1 MLRVNKKYSLKN
13 LGDVYMG
20 VHELEPLFKPR
31 SIAVIGASRKPGKI
45 GYAIVK
51 NLLDYGFQG
60 KIYPVNPKA
69 TEILGLKAYP
79 KVTDIPDE
87 VDMAVIVIPA
97 QHVLEAVEDCG
108 KKGVKV
114 LVVITSGFSEVG
126 NVELEEKMVELA
138 HKYGMR
144 ILGPNIFGIAYT
156 PHKMNAT
163 FGPKDVLPGG
173 IAFITQSG
181 ALGIA
186 LMGWTILEEIGLSA
200 VVSMGNMADIDV
212 MEVSEYLAEDPNTK
226 VITIY
231 LEGLKTGTG
240 RRFLEIMGK
249 VTEKKP
255 VIVIKSGRS
264 ERGAAAAASHTGSL
278 AGADKVYDAAM
289 KQTGILRALD
299 IEQMFDWARA
309 FALLPLPK
317 GENTVIITNGGGA
330 GVMATDAAADHGVT
344 LLDPPEDLKEKFK
357 KWMPWFGS
365 PKNPVDLTG
374 MADPNQ
380 YYGAVKEALYD
391 DRVHAIVVLY
401 CRTAV
406 CDPMELANAIIK
418 ARDEAKKDG
427 IEKPITVSM
436 IGGEDVYQAMKHLNR
451 NGIPAYPIP
460 ERAVSAIG
468 ALMKYRRY
476 LESKKK

>member
-1 MLRVNKKYSLKN
+1 MVNAK
-13 LGDVYMG
+13 
-20 VHELEPLFKPR
+20 ELEPLFKPK
-31 SIAVIGASRKPGKI
+31 SIAVIGASTKPGKI
-45 GYAIVK
+45 GYEIVR
-51 NLLDYGFQG
+51 NLLEYGFEG

-69 TEILGLKAYP
+69 KEILGLKAYP
-79 KVTDIPDE
+79 NIKDIPGE
-87 VDMAVIVIPA
+87 VDMAVISIPA
-97 QHVLEAVEDCG
+97 DKVLDVVKDCG
-108 KKGVKV
+108 EKGVKV

-126 NVELEEKMVELA
+126 NEELEEKLVETA
-138 HKYGMR
+138 RKYGMR
-144 ILGPNIFGIAYT
+144 VLGPNIFGIVYT
-156 PHKMNAT
+156 PNKMNAT
-163 FGPKDVLPGG
+163 FGPKDILPGG

-212 MEVSEYLAEDPNTK
+212 MEVSEYLADDPNTK

-231 LEGLKTGTG
+231 LEGLKPGSG
-240 RRFLEIMGK
+240 RRFLEIMKK
-249 VTEKKP
+249 VSEKKP
-255 VIVIKSGRS
+255 VIVVKSGRS

-289 KQTGILRALD
+289 KQTGILRALN
-299 IEQMFDWARA
+299 IEEMFDWARA

-317 GENTVIITNGGGA
+317 GENAVIITNGGGA
-330 GVMATDAAADHGVT
+330 GVMATDAAADYGVK
-344 LLDPPEDLKEKFK
+344 LMDPPEDLKEKFRK
-357 KWMPWFGS
+357 HMPWFGS

-374 MADPNQ
+374 MATPKE

-391 DRVHAIVVLY
+391 PRVHSIIVLY

-418 ARDEAKKDG
+418 ARDEARKDG
-427 IEKPITVSM
+427 IEKPIVVSM

-451 NGIPAYPIP
+451 NSIPAYPIP
-460 ERAVSAIG
+460 ERAVSALG
-468 ALMKYRRY
+468 ALLRYARY
-476 LESKKK
+476 LGVVKGE